1 MDRAAQAMPRV
12 LTAVHRSYLFV
23 PANRPDRYAKACA
36 TRADAVIVDLE
47 DAVAPDA
54 KAGARSALAEWLP
67 KAPRPV
73 LVRINAADTE
83 WFAADLALCAGPN
96 VGGILLPKCERAD
109 DLQRIAAACA
119 GVPLHPLVETAQGLW
134 NAIAIAQS
142 PAVRSMLFGS
152 LDFQADLGI
161 GDDDLLHARSQ
172 LVLVSRV
179 AGIAAPIDGV
189 TQAIDDPEAIRRDA
203 ARSRELGFG
212 GKACIHPNQVDIV
225 NECFAPTAAEV
236 RWAEVVVAAFAT
248 SAGDAVR
255 VEGRM
260 VDRPV
265 LLKAQ
270 GILAERSPR
279 TRD

>member
-1 MDRAAQAMPRV
+1 
-12 LTAVHRSYLFV
+12 
-23 PANRPDRYAKACA
+23 
-36 TRADAVIVDLE
+36 VIVDLE

-67 KAPRPV
+67 QAPRPV

-83 WFAADLALCAGPN
+83 WFAADLTLCARAN
-96 VGGILLPKCERAD
+96 VGGILLPKCERVD
-109 DLQRIAAACA
+109 DLQRIAAACP
-119 GVPLHPLVETAQGLW
+119 GVPLHPLVETAHGLW
-134 NAIAIAQS
+134 NALALAQ
-142 PAVRSMLFGS
+142 AQGVRSLLFGS

-236 RWAEVVVAAFAT
+236 RWAEAVVAAFAT